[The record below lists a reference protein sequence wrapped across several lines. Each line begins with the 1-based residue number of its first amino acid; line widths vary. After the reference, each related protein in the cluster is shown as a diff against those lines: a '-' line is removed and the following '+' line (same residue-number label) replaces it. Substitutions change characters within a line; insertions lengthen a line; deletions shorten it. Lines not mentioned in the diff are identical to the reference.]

1 MKKIIITSIL
11 GLFLC
16 AASYAQST
24 SPAPTAAEERAS
36 AINQVEQAATAAEVE
51 VKTEKKKSCSKKAAC
66 CKSKASASNDV
77 KGTSASPEQATA
89 ATATSDAKKG
99 KSCCS
104 SKSKAKASCHGAE
117 GKAMVTNEVKEE
129 VKPADPA
136 PEKQ

>member
-16 AASYAQST
+16 AASYAQNT

-36 AINQVEQAATAAEVE
+36 AVNQAEQASAAAEVE
-51 VKTEKKKSCSKKAAC
+51 VKTEKKKSCSKKSAC

-77 KGTSASPEQATA
+77 KEASASAEKAIA
-89 ATATSDAKKG
+89 ATSTSDAKKG

-104 SKSKAKASCHGAE
+104 KDKAKGSCKGSE

-129 VKPADPA
+129 VKSADPA